1 MPRFYFHVFDEI
13 EALDEEGVELSDD
26 EAALLYAMEETRLLA
41 AEEVKRGTL
50 HLDHR
55 IVVVRAPD
63 EAIGTVRFRDVVRLS
78 SA

>member
-1 MPRFYFHVFDEI
+1 MPRFFFHVFDDI
-13 EALDEEGVELSDD
+13 EALDDEGVELSDD
-26 EAALLYAMEETRLLA
+26 EAALLYAMEEGRLLA
-41 AEEVKRGTL
+41 ADEVKQGTL

-63 EAIGTVRFRDVVRLS
+63 ELIGTVRFGDVVRLS